1 MMIHIA
7 SAIHSLVQGA
17 QEDGTNAGEG
27 LSVLQTFT
35 YFFVA
40 PVALFLVISLLA
52 YVATGERKKKA
63 KNDSVITSID

>member
-7 SAIHSLVQGA
+7 SAIHTFAQGA
-17 QEDGTNAGEG
+17 QEDGTNAGAG

-40 PVALFLVISLLA
+40 PVALFTLISVLVYA
-52 YVATGERKKKA
+52 ATGDRKKKT

>member
-1 MMIHIA
+1 MIHIA
-7 SAIHSLVQGA
+7 SAIHAFTQGA

-35 YFFVA
+35 YYFVA
-40 PVALFLVISLLA
+40 PVALFVIISVLVYA
-52 YVATGERKKKA
+52 ATGERKQKT

>member
-1 MMIHIA
+1 MIHIA
-7 SAIHSLVQGA
+7 SAIHAFTHGA

-35 YFFVA
+35 YYFVA
-40 PVALFLVISLLA
+40 PVALFVIISVLVYA
-52 YVATGERKKKA
+52 ATGERKQKT

>member
-1 MMIHIA
+1 MIHIA
-7 SAIHSLVQGA
+7 SAIHAFTQGA

-35 YFFVA
+35 YYFVA
-40 PVALFLVISLLA
+40 PVALFVVISVLVYA
-52 YVATGERKKKA
+52 ATGERKQKT

>member
-7 SAIHSLVQGA
+7 SAIHAFTQGA

-35 YFFVA
+35 YYFVA
-40 PVALFLVISLLA
+40 PVALFVIISVLVYA
-52 YVATGERKKKA
+52 ATGERKQKT

>member
-1 MMIHIA
+1 MIHIA
-7 SAIHSLVQGA
+7 SAIHSFVQGA

-35 YFFVA
+35 YYFVA
-40 PVALFLVISLLA
+40 PVALFVIISVLVYA
-52 YVATGERKKKA
+52 ATGERKQKT

>member
-7 SAIHSLVQGA
+7 SAIHAFTHGA

-35 YFFVA
+35 YYFVA
-40 PVALFLVISLLA
+40 PVALFVIISVLVYA
-52 YVATGERKKKA
+52 ATGERKQKT